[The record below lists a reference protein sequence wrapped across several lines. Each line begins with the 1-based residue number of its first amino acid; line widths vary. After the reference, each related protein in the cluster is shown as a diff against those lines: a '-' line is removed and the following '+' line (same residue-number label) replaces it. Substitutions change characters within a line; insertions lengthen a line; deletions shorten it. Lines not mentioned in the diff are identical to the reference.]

1 MRDVLGLLEGVIL
14 MYEIGEQIVY
24 GCQGVYR
31 VEEITHLDMGQ
42 SDKERLYYVLVP
54 VCAGTDKIYT
64 PVDNQRINMRPVI
77 SREEAEAIIDEIP
90 HIDVLTVTSE
100 RNREQQ
106 YKEAL
111 RSCDFHNW
119 IRIIKTVYSRQE
131 KRLAQGKKI
140 TALDER
146 YLRTTENEA
155 YGELSLALG
164 IPKEQMVSYIRERI
178 EG

>member
-1 MRDVLGLLEGVIL
+1 

-31 VEEITHLDMGQ
+31 VEEITHLDLDQ

-54 VCAGTDKIYT
+54 VTAGTDKIYT
-64 PVDNQRINMRPVI
+64 PVDNRRINMRPVI
-77 SREEAEAIIDEIP
+77 SKEEAEALIQEIP
-90 HIDVLTVTSE
+90 AIESLTVTSE

-111 RSCDFHNW
+111 RSCDFHSW
-119 IRIIKTVYSRQE
+119 ISIIKTVYSRQE
-131 KRLAQGKKI
+131 QRLAQGKKI

-155 YGELSLALG
+155 YSELSLALG
-164 IPKEQMVSYIRERI
+164 VPKDQMVPFIRKQI
-178 EG
+178 EGC